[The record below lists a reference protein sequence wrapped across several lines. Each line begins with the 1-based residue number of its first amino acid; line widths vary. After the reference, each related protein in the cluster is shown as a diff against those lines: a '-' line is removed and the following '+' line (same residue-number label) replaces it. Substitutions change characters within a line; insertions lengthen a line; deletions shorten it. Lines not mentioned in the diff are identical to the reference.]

1 MSNYGT
7 SSHENDTY
15 DFATSTTYGYTSEPV
30 SNQLHKNPVDNWLAV
45 LLNFI
50 LGYLHMWMVVL
61 GYLTYTWYPGLIQ
74 TDTWWK
80 AVCPTTAWTSA
91 TLTASA
97 TNVTIGPIPAP
108 TATIIQVAPYL
119 NNMTQAICL
128 SGAPIRQWTGVAML

>member
-1 MSNYGT
+1 MFLIKFIVFQKKLKMSNYGT

-80 AVCPTTAWTSA
+80 AVCPTTAWTTANSL
-91 TLTASA
+91 LTSDF
-97 TNVTIGPIPAP
+97 
-108 TATIIQVAPYL
+108 
-119 NNMTQAICL
+119 
-128 SGAPIRQWTGVAML
+128 S